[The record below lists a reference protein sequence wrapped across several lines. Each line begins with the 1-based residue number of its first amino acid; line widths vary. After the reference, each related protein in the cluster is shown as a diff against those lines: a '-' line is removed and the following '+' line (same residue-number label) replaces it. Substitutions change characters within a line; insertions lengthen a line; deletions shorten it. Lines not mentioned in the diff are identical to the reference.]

1 MSNHVDDDPQVPE
14 PDAETAAEAGG
25 AAPRAPRM
33 RVLKGAHAAFNQE
46 FSAIPCTVR
55 DLSETGAKLEFEG
68 GWFVPEQFTLH
79 VDVDGY
85 KVECRRLWHRGR
97 FCGVAFIGD
106 RIRTGSARQQ
116 VIAPDTEVDKTGV
129 DKTGVD
135 KTGVDGAP
143 GGAAATLGQTGPK
156 TGAFSGGDMPAR
168 RRPGGAAGFG
178 RRTR

>member
-1 MSNHVDDDPQVPE
+1 MSHGIDHDPNSSETGSEQGPE
-14 PDAETAAEAGG
+14 S
-25 AAPRAPRM
+25 PRAPRI

-79 VDVDGY
+79 VDIDGY

-97 FCGVAFIGD
+97 FCGVEFISD
-106 RIRTGSARQQ
+106 KVRTGTARQQ
-116 VIAPDTEVDKTGV
+116 VIAPDTEFDKAIGE
-129 DKTGVD
+129 
-135 KTGVDGAP
+135 
-143 GGAAATLGQTGPK
+143 AADNLRQMGLRM
-156 TGAFSGGDMPAR
+156 GAFSDEAQPVR
-168 RRPGGAAGFG
+168 RAANRAPGFG